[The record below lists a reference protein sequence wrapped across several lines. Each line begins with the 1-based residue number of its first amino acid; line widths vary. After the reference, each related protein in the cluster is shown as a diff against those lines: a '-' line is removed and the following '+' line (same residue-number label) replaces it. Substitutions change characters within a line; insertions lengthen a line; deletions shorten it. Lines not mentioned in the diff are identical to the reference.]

1 MNFAN
6 FELRKGDTDTNSLI
20 PTEITVFIIV
30 EEGEDIGY
38 QIL

>member
-1 MNFAN
+1 MNFAKY
-6 FELRKGDTDTNSLI
+6 ELRKGDTAINAPI
-20 PTEITVFIIV
+20 PTEVAIFITL

>member
-6 FELRKGDTDTNSLI
+6 FELRKGDIATSAPI
-20 PTEITVFIIV
+20 PTEIAVFTIV